1 MSLTVTDLSSLDAR
15 PSYLHTR
22 FIDHVSPGCLQGLQ
36 NFEGDMVNVCFLN
49 TALQMLMHCPLVRDK
64 LLKLASSPDKSL
76 TKEGKIMADYADQ
89 ACQPGDAF
97 AARGVYDL
105 LLNAP
110 IPER

>member
-1 MSLTVTDLSSLDAR
+1 MK
-15 PSYLHTR
+15 
-22 FIDHVSPGCLQGLQ
+22 
-36 NFEGDMVNVCFLN
+36 NVCFLN
-49 TALQMLMHCPLVRDK
+49 TSLQVLMHCPVVRDK
-64 LLKLASSPDKSL
+64 LLNLASDAKKSL
-76 TKEGKIMADYADQ
+76 TKEGRIMADYADQ